1 MTQAS
6 AQLKFLHIAPRK
18 VRFVADLLRG
28 RAVNEA
34 EAQLMLHPRRA
45 AKPLLKLLR
54 SAVANAKQKK
64 MDGTKLVVSEI
75 RVDQGPMLKRFLP
88 RARGMATPIQK
99 KMSNITLVLTEK
111 PTVTSRFSIVI
122 KKKSKSIP
130 RASGDARRAGKV
142 KKAKEKP
149 AGAPEESV
157 KVPKEQKG
165 FWKKMFRRKSV

>member
-28 RAVNEA
+28 RTVNEA

-54 SAVANAKQKK
+54 SALANAKQKQ
-64 MDGTKLVVSEI
+64 MNGARLVVSEV
-75 RVDQGPMLKRFLP
+75 RVDQGTMLKRFLP

-99 KMSNITLVLTEK
+99 KMSHVTLILTEK
-111 PTVTSRFSIVI
+111 EVPAPRFSIVV
-122 KKKSKSIP
+122 KKKSK
-130 RASGDARRAGKV
+130 ALSGDAGPTGRVRKT
-142 KKAKEKP
+142 KEKP
-149 AGAPEESV
+149 AGAPEESL
-157 KVPKEQKG
+157 KAPKEKKG